1 MRVCAFDG
9 MHPIIKPSEERAVS
23 VMDQIKIGQFIAQK
37 RKELELT
44 QRQLADIL
52 GISDKTVSK
61 WERGNGMPEVSL
73 MLPLCRALHIN
84 VNELLSGED
93 VTDANY
99 KQKAEENMMDFA
111 REREESK
118 KKIVLAVV
126 VSAMAL
132 LSGVTLVLLAG
143 MLQMEIWLRVLL
155 IAIALIEI
163 ACGIGVACALDL
175 SAGTYECRKCGKR
188 FVPTAGAY
196 VKGPHTITT
205 RQLKC
210 PHCGK
215 VSYCKKR
222 LTH

>member
-1 MRVCAFDG
+1 
-9 MHPIIKPSEERAVS
+9 
-23 VMDQIKIGQFIAQK
+23 MDQIKIGQFIAQK
-37 RKELELT
+37 RKAAGYT

-61 WERGNGMPEVSL
+61 WECGNGMPEVSL
-73 MLPLCRALHIN
+73 MLPLCDALHIN

-93 VTDANY
+93 VTDSNY
-99 KQKAEENMMDFA
+99 KQKAEENMMHLVQ
-111 REREESK
+111 EKEESK
-118 KKIVLAVV
+118 KKIVLAAV
-126 VSAMAL
+126 VSVMAL
-132 LSGVTLVLLAG
+132 LS
-143 MLQMEIWLRVLL
+143 
-155 IAIALIEI
+155 AIALCVLVQMLEMETWLRIVLIGIAVIEI
-163 ACGIGVACALDL
+163 VSGIAVAFALDL
-175 SAGTYECRKCGKR
+175 SAGTYECRKCGAR

>member
-1 MRVCAFDG
+1 
-9 MHPIIKPSEERAVS
+9 
-23 VMDQIKIGQFIAQK
+23 MDQIKIGQFIAQK
-37 RKELELT
+37 RKEAGFT

-52 GISDKTVSK
+52 NISDKTVSK
-61 WERGNGMPEVSL
+61 WERGNGLPEVSL
-73 MLPLCRALHIN
+73 MLPLCKALQIN

-93 VTDANY
+93 LTDANY

-118 KKIVLAVV
+118 KKIILAAVV
-126 VSAMAL
+126 SVMAL
-132 LSGVTLVLLAG
+132 VAGFTLMLLTKKLEMA
-143 MLQMEIWLRVLL
+143 QWLRIVL
-155 IAIALIEI
+155 IVIALLEI
-163 ACGIGVACALDL
+163 ICGIGVACALEL
-175 SAGTYECRKCGKR
+175 NAGTYECRKCGKR

-196 VKGPHTITT
+196 VNAPHTITT
-205 RQLKC
+205 RRLKC

>member
-1 MRVCAFDG
+1 
-9 MHPIIKPSEERAVS
+9 
-23 VMDQIKIGQFIAQK
+23 MDQIKIGQFIAQK
-37 RKELELT
+37 RKAAGYT

-61 WERGNGMPEVSL
+61 WECGNGMPEVSL
-73 MLPLCRALHIN
+73 MLPLCDALHIN

-99 KQKAEENMMDFA
+99 KQKAEENMMHLVQ
-111 REREESK
+111 EKEESK
-118 KKIVLAVV
+118 KKIVLAAV
-126 VSAMAL
+126 VSVMAL
-132 LSGVTLVLLAG
+132 LS
-143 MLQMEIWLRVLL
+143 
-155 IAIALIEI
+155 AIALCVLVQMLEMETWLRIVLIGIAVIEI
-163 ACGIGVACALDL
+163 VSGIAVACALDL
-175 SAGTYECRKCGKR
+175 SAGTYECRKCGAR

>member
-1 MRVCAFDG
+1 
-9 MHPIIKPSEERAVS
+9 
-23 VMDQIKIGQFIAQK
+23 MDQIKIGQFIAQK
-37 RKELELT
+37 RKAAGYT

-61 WERGNGMPEVSL
+61 WECGNGMPEVSL
-73 MLPLCRALHIN
+73 MLPLCDALHIN

-99 KQKAEENMMDFA
+99 KQKAEENMMHG
-111 REREESK
+111 
-118 KKIVLAVV
+118 IAV
-126 VSAMAL
+126 
-132 LSGVTLVLLAG
+132 
-143 MLQMEIWLRVLL
+143 
-155 IAIALIEI
+155 IEI
-163 ACGIGVACALDL
+163 VSGIAVACALDL
-175 SAGTYECRKCGKR
+175 SAGTYECRKCGAR

>member
-1 MRVCAFDG
+1 
-9 MHPIIKPSEERAVS
+9 
-23 VMDQIKIGQFIAQK
+23 MDQIKIGQFIAQK
-37 RKELELT
+37 RKAAGYT
-44 QRQLADIL
+44 QRQLADML

-61 WERGNGMPEVSL
+61 WECGNGMPEVSL
-73 MLPLCRALHIN
+73 MLPLCDALHIN

-99 KQKAEENMMDFA
+99 KQKAEENMMHLVQ
-111 REREESK
+111 EKEESK
-118 KKIVLAVV
+118 KKIILAAVV
-126 VSAMAL
+126 SVMAL
-132 LSGVTLVLLAG
+132 LS
-143 MLQMEIWLRVLL
+143 
-155 IAIALIEI
+155 AIALCVLVQMLEMETWLRIVLIGIAVIEI
-163 ACGIGVACALDL
+163 VSGIAVACVLDL
-175 SAGTYECRKCGKR
+175 SAGTYECRKCGAR

>member
-1 MRVCAFDG
+1 
-9 MHPIIKPSEERAVS
+9 
-23 VMDQIKIGQFIAQK
+23 MDQIKIGQFIAQK
-37 RKELELT
+37 RKAAGYT

-61 WERGNGMPEVSL
+61 WECGNGMPEVSL
-73 MLPLCRALHIN
+73 MLPLCDALHIN

-99 KQKAEENMMDFA
+99 KQKAEENMMHLVQ
-111 REREESK
+111 EKEESK
-118 KKIVLAVV
+118 KKIVLAAVV
-126 VSAMAL
+126 TAMAI
-132 LSGVTLVLLAG
+132 LS
-143 MLQMEIWLRVLL
+143 
-155 IAIALIEI
+155 AIALCVLVQMLEMETWLRIVLIGIAVIEI
-163 ACGIGVACALDL
+163 VSGIAVACALDL
-175 SAGTYECRKCGKR
+175 SAGTYECRKCGAR

-222 LTH
+222 QIGRASCRERVF

>member
-1 MRVCAFDG
+1 
-9 MHPIIKPSEERAVS
+9 
-23 VMDQIKIGQFIAQK
+23 MDQIKIGQFIAQK
-37 RKELELT
+37 RKAAGYT

-61 WERGNGMPEVSL
+61 WECGNGMPEVSL
-73 MLPLCRALHIN
+73 MLPLCDALHIN

-99 KQKAEENMMDFA
+99 KQKAEENMMHLVQ
-111 REREESK
+111 EKEESK
-118 KKIVLAVV
+118 KKIVLAAVV
-126 VSAMAL
+126 TAMAL
-132 LSGVTLVLLAG
+132 LS
-143 MLQMEIWLRVLL
+143 
-155 IAIALIEI
+155 AIALCVLAQMLEMETWLRIVLIGIAVIEI
-163 ACGIGVACALDL
+163 VSGIAVACALDL
-175 SAGTYECRKCGKR
+175 SAGTYECRKCGAR

>member
-1 MRVCAFDG
+1 
-9 MHPIIKPSEERAVS
+9 
-23 VMDQIKIGQFIAQK
+23 MDQIKIGQFIAHK
-37 RKELELT
+37 RKECGFT

-52 GISDKTVSK
+52 NISDKTVSK
-61 WERGNGMPEVSL
+61 WERGNGLPEVSL
-73 MLPLCRALHIN
+73 MLPLCEALHIN

-93 VTDANY
+93 LTDANY

-118 KKIVLAVV
+118 KKIILSAVV
-126 VSAMAL
+126 AAMAL
-132 LSGVTLVLLAG
+132 LSGVTLVLIAG
-143 MLQMEIWLRVLL
+143 ILQMETWLRVLL
-155 IAIALIEI
+155 VAIALIEI

-175 SAGTYECRKCGKR
+175 SAGTYECRKCGAR

-196 VKGPHTITT
+196 VNAAHTVTT
-205 RQLKC
+205 RRLKC

>member
-1 MRVCAFDG
+1 
-9 MHPIIKPSEERAVS
+9 
-23 VMDQIKIGQFIAQK
+23 MDQIKIGQFIAQK
-37 RKELELT
+37 RKAAGYT

-61 WERGNGMPEVSL
+61 WECGNGMPEVSL
-73 MLPLCRALHIN
+73 MLPLCDALHIN

-99 KQKAEENMMDFA
+99 KQKAEENMMHLVQ
-111 REREESK
+111 EKEESK
-118 KKIVLAVV
+118 KKIVLAAVV
-126 VSAMAL
+126 TAMAI
-132 LSGVTLVLLAG
+132 LS
-143 MLQMEIWLRVLL
+143 
-155 IAIALIEI
+155 AIALCVLAQMSEMETWLRIVLIGIAVIEI
-163 ACGIGVACALDL
+163 VSGIAVACALDL
-175 SAGTYECRKCGKR
+175 SAGTYECRKCGAR

>member
-1 MRVCAFDG
+1 
-9 MHPIIKPSEERAVS
+9 
-23 VMDQIKIGQFIAQK
+23 MDQIQIGQFIAQK
-37 RKELELT
+37 RKAAGYT

-61 WERGNGMPEVSL
+61 WECGNGMPEVSL
-73 MLPLCRALHIN
+73 MLPLCDALHIN

-99 KQKAEENMMDFA
+99 KQKAEENMMHLVQ
-111 REREESK
+111 EKEESK
-118 KKIVLAVV
+118 KKIVLAAVV
-126 VSAMAL
+126 TAMAI
-132 LSGVTLVLLAG
+132 LS
-143 MLQMEIWLRVLL
+143 
-155 IAIALIEI
+155 AIALCVLAQMSEMETWLRIVLIGIAVIEI
-163 ACGIGVACALDL
+163 VSGIAVACALDL
-175 SAGTYECRKCGKR
+175 SAGTYECRKCGAR

>member
-1 MRVCAFDG
+1 
-9 MHPIIKPSEERAVS
+9 
-23 VMDQIKIGQFIAQK
+23 MDQIKIGQFIAQK
-37 RKELELT
+37 RKEAGFT

-52 GISDKTVSK
+52 NISDKTVSK
-61 WERGNGMPEVSL
+61 WERGNGLPEVSL
-73 MLPLCRALHIN
+73 MLPLCKALQIN

-93 VTDANY
+93 LTDANY

-118 KKIVLAVV
+118 KKIILAAVV
-126 VSAMAL
+126 SVMAL
-132 LSGVTLVLLAG
+132 VAGFTLMLLTKKLEMA
-143 MLQMEIWLRVLL
+143 QWLRIVL
-155 IAIALIEI
+155 IVIALLEI
-163 ACGIGVACALDL
+163 ICGIGVACALDL
-175 SAGTYECRKCGKR
+175 NAGTYECRKCGKR

-196 VKGPHTITT
+196 VNAPHTITT
-205 RQLKC
+205 RRLKC

>member
-1 MRVCAFDG
+1 
-9 MHPIIKPSEERAVS
+9 
-23 VMDQIKIGQFIAQK
+23 MDQIKIGQFIAQK
-37 RKELELT
+37 RKAAGYT

-61 WERGNGMPEVSL
+61 WECGNGMPEVSL
-73 MLPLCRALHIN
+73 MMPLCDALHIN

-99 KQKAEENMMDFA
+99 KQKAEENMMHLVQ
-111 REREESK
+111 EKEESK
-118 KKIVLAVV
+118 KKIVLAAVV
-126 VSAMAL
+126 TAMAL
-132 LSGVTLVLLAG
+132 LS
-143 MLQMEIWLRVLL
+143 
-155 IAIALIEI
+155 AIALCVLAQMLEMETWLRIVLIGIAVIEI
-163 ACGIGVACALDL
+163 VSGIAVACALDL
-175 SAGTYECRKCGKR
+175 SAGTYECRKCGAR

>member
-1 MRVCAFDG
+1 
-9 MHPIIKPSEERAVS
+9 
-23 VMDQIKIGQFIAQK
+23 MDQIKIGQFIAQK
-37 RKELELT
+37 RKAAGYT

-61 WERGNGMPEVSL
+61 WECGNGMPEVSL
-73 MLPLCRALHIN
+73 MLPLCDALHIN

-99 KQKAEENMMDFA
+99 KQKAEENMMHLVQ
-111 REREESK
+111 EKEESK
-118 KKIVLAVV
+118 KKIVLAAV
-126 VSAMAL
+126 VSVMAL
-132 LSGVTLVLLAG
+132 LS
-143 MLQMEIWLRVLL
+143 
-155 IAIALIEI
+155 AIALCVLVQMLEMETWLRIVLIGIAVIEI
-163 ACGIGVACALDL
+163 VSGIAVACALDL
-175 SAGTYECRKCGKR
+175 SAGTYECRKCGAR
-188 FVPTAGAY
+188 FVPTAGAC